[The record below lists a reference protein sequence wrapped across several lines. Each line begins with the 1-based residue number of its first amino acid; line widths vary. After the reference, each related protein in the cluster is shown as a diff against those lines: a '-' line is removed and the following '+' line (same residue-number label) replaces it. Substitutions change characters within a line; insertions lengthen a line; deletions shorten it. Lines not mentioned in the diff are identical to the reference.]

1 MNSGITTEE
10 AKSIDIEE
18 LLKKLSAD
26 KKGLSASEA
35 KDRLQ
40 KFLYGWLVPA
50 IGWELALLVWGWALV
65 EFVVTD
71 FIKVPVFK
79 RF

>member
-1 MNSGITTEE
+1 MIPAIG
-10 AKSIDIEE
+10 
-18 LLKKLSAD
+18 
-26 KKGLSASEA
+26 GLIAG
-35 KDRLQ
+35 
-40 KFLYGWLVPA
+40 FLVPA
-50 IGWELALLVWGWALV
+50 IGWELAGLVWGWALV

>member
-1 MNSGITTEE
+1 MVALTFVVGSFRHESVLRTLEFALIVV
-10 AKSIDIEE
+10 
-18 LLKKLSAD
+18 
-26 KKGLSASEA
+26 
-35 KDRLQ
+35 
-40 KFLYGWLVPA
+40 YGFLVPA